1 MHKRRMVLLDKERD
15 RLDMEAVRR
24 RFAAWCGVGD
34 RQPARY
40 R

>member
-24 RFAAWCGVGD
+24 RFAAWCGGGD
-34 RQPARY
+34 GQSAR
-40 R
+40 